1 MTAHEALQTQYAAWR
16 QAAAILGLEPPSLLR
31 GLQLDGSI
39 AGLEVRVEERSQ
51 GSLPITR
58 IIVHGEAYPIIRS
71 IEPRKRHVESLGAR
85 LAGGD
90 GVATGDASFDRRVIV
105 HGDAEKV
112 AALLDAP
119 TRHAIGSGVHLAD
132 GILTRTIQRRISSA
146 GLLARGVRATVA
158 LAQRLM
164 ADCDVPAQLA
174 ANVRHDP
181 ISGVRLR
188 NLAQLIRAFPEQARP
203 VLRSAL
209 RDHDPAVRLCAA
221 LALKE
226 KAQGALRSLA
236 KCQQLD
242 EESQVSALAALRAPL
257 LVRQAVRVLEM
268 ALGSGRHAVAVA
280 AVRMLGERGGA
291 EAVARL
297 TGLLADDDTELVLA
311 SCTALGATCD
321 AAAAPTLIHA
331 LASRWPE
338 VRVAAATALGTVGAA
353 TGVAPLHAAAAAHP
367 LDFEL
372 RRAANAAVAAIQS
385 RIKGAE
391 LGQLSLA
398 EGSGGQL
405 SLGSSVPAGQVSL
418 ASTKAAPS
426 AAKPNK
432 S

>member
-1 MTAHEALQTQYAAWR
+1 MTARDALDAQYAAWI
-16 QAAAILGLEPPSLLR
+16 AAADTLGLDPPSLLR

-39 AGLEVRVEERSQ
+39 AGLGVRVEERSHK
-51 GSLPITR
+51 SLPITR
-58 IIVHGEAYPIIRS
+58 IVVHGEAYPIIRS
-71 IEPRKRHVESLGAR
+71 IEPRERHVESLGTW
-85 LAGGD
+85 LAGGE

-105 HGDAEKV
+105 HGDADKV

-132 GILTRTIQRRISSA
+132 GILTRTIPRRIVSA
-146 GLLARGVRATVA
+146 KLLVRVVRTTVA

-174 ANVRHDP
+174 ANARNEPVG
-181 ISGVRLR
+181 GVRLR
-188 NLAQLIRAFPEQARP
+188 NLAQLIRTFPEKARP

-242 EESQVSALAALRAPL
+242 EEGQVSALAALRTPL
-257 LVRQAVRVLEM
+257 LVRQAVRVLDM
-268 ALGSGRHAVAVA
+268 ALGSGRRAVAVA
-280 AVRMLGERGGA
+280 AVKMLGQRGGP

-297 TGLLADDDTELVLA
+297 TALLADDDAQLVLA
-311 SCTALGATCD
+311 ACAALGATRD
-321 AAAAPTLIHA
+321 AVVAPTLIHA
-331 LASRWPE
+331 LGAPWPE
-338 VRVAAATALGTVGAA
+338 VRVAAATALGSVGAA
-353 TGVAPLHAAAAAHP
+353 TVVAPLHAAAAAHP

-372 RRAANAAVAAIQS
+372 RRAANAAIGAIQS

-398 EGSGGQL
+398 EGGSGQL
-405 SLGSSVPAGQVSL
+405 SIGGDMPEGQVSL
-418 ASTKAAPS
+418 TSPTETPS
-426 AAKPNK
+426 PAKPK
-432 S
+432 RP